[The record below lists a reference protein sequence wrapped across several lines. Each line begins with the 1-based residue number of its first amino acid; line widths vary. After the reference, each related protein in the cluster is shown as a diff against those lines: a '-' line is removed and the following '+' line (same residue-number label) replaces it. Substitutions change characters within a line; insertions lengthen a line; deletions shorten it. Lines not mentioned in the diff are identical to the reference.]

1 MRTREV
7 WGIHCSRRPIRRGD
21 GHGLPS
27 LLGDIALAIEAII
40 DTRRRVPSNRSAL
53 VGLSGID
60 GAGKGYVAAELTARL
75 EARGMRVAN
84 INIDGWLS
92 LPSVRIS
99 RANPAEHFYAHA
111 IRFGALFDELILPL
125 KARRSIE
132 VVADVAEETATSY
145 RQHTYRF
152 ADVDVVILEGIYLF
166 KRELRQHFDL
176 ALWVE
181 CTFATALERAIA
193 RAQEG
198 LPPAETI
205 KAYRE
210 IYFPAQRIHF
220 ERDNPQAAAA
230 AIIRNDP
237 RLLRVSEG

>member
-1 MRTREV
+1 M
-7 WGIHCSRRPIRRGD
+7 
-21 GHGLPS
+21 
-27 LLGDIALAIEAII
+27 
-40 DTRRRVPSNRSAL
+40 
-53 VGLSGID
+53 
-60 GAGKGYVAAELTARL
+60 
-75 EARGMRVAN
+75 
-84 INIDGWLS
+84 
-92 LPSVRIS
+92 
-99 RANPAEHFYAHA
+99 
-111 IRFGALFDELILPL
+111 
-125 KARRSIE
+125 ARRSIE

-145 RQHTYRF
+145 RQRTYRF

-181 CTFATALERAIA
+181 CTFATALERAIG

-210 IYFPAQRIHF
+210 IYFPAQCIHF
-220 ERDNPQAAAA
+220 ERDSPQAAAA

-237 RLLRVSEG
+237 RLLRVSTG